1 MPQDFT
7 PEFAKKSRE
16 DAQRKYDDEMEKFY
30 YRLLE
35 MTFYKIK
42 SVLNEKGL
50 EKVAEVD
57 ARRENNENFGVEFS
71 QKTWAALAEVWGSS
85 QGQMMTKVADLY
97 GLGAS
102 DIDMSQIPMP
112 EQDDEAD
119 DDPKLDFFA

>member
-1 MPQDFT
+1 MLEEFT

-16 DAQRKYDDEMEKFY
+16 DAKRKYDDEIEKFY

-50 EKVAEVD
+50 QKVAEVD
-57 ARRENNENFGVEFS
+57 ARRDGNENFGVEFS
-71 QKTWAALAEVWGSS
+71 QKTWAALAEVWDSS

-102 DIDMSQIPMP
+102 DIDISQIHMP
-112 EQDDEAD
+112 QEE
-119 DDPKLDFFA
+119 DPDNNLSLDFFA